1 MSVIR
6 FSKTAFFSSVIK
18 PFHIIGKNQIKV
30 VNICME
36 TIDNL
41 GFIKGVGLFP
51 LIHLLCLFS
60 FPLVYVANVCG
71 TE

>member
-6 FSKTAFFSSVIK
+6 FLDESFFLSIFK
-18 PFHIIGKNQIKV
+18 PFHLIGKNQIKV